1 MTEGIDP
8 TKHAAAMPDSFDIV
22 YDHGNWPWIALAALA
37 LGIALA
43 VGASIVLARGNDH
56 DDE

>member
-22 YDHGNWPWIALAALA
+22 YDRGNWPIIALAALA

-43 VGASIVLARGNDH
+43 VGAAVMLARTG
-56 DDE
+56 DEHE